1 MATTLAFLG
10 SPAAGYVNGVNVD
23 VDGGFLPRSPPV
35 RLTTAG
41 GLEEVAMV
49 DLVIRNGE
57 VVDGT
62 GAPKRRAEVA
72 VHGGR
77 IVAIGD
83 VDDRGAREIDAD
95 GRVVTPGFID
105 VHTHYDA
112 QVFWDPTLG
121 PSPLHGV
128 TSVFSGNCG
137 FSIAPLAAS
146 EAEYLMTMLAR
157 VEGMPLDALE
167 AGVPWNWTSTAEYLD
182 AIPPLSVNAGF
193 MVGHSAL
200 RRVVMGA
207 DGTSRAATPDEIA
220 TMQSMLRD
228 GLRAGAVGFSSS
240 WAETHNDAH
249 GDMVPSR
256 FATLEELIALSS
268 VCGELPGTSLEFIPT
283 VRDFGDDHY
292 DVMTRMS
299 VAAQRPLNWNLLTV
313 NAHNRPGVEQRL
325 AAGDY
330 ARERGGR
337 VVALTI
343 PEAPRPR
350 LSFLT
355 GFVLDALA
363 GWAQPMALPPKE
375 KLELLADPQRRRE
388 LAASADGTAGLIRNI
403 ARWQIHEI
411 VEAFTPETKRF
422 EGRTVGDIAQE
433 RGVESFDALCDIVV
447 ADELRTAF
455 SPPAAGNGKE
465 DWEARVAVWRDERAL
480 IGASDAGAHLDLL
493 ATFNYTTALLARAVR
508 EHEVLSIEEATH
520 LITEVPAR
528 LYGLTDRGVLREGAH
543 ADLVVLDPTTVG
555 PEPVRTVSDL
565 PGGASRVYGGAVGID
580 SVVVAGEEIV
590 AHGELTDAR
599 PGRVL
604 RRGTDTH

>member
-1 MATTLAFLG
+1 
-10 SPAAGYVNGVNVD
+10 
-23 VDGGFLPRSPPV
+23 
-35 RLTTAG
+35 
-41 GLEEVAMV
+41 MV

-62 GAPKRRAEVA
+62 GATRRRADVA
-72 VHGGR
+72 VDAGR
-77 IVAIGD
+77 IVAVGE
-83 VDDRGAREIDAD
+83 VAERGTREVDAD
-95 GRVVTPGFID
+95 GRVVAPGFVD

-137 FSIAPLAAS
+137 FSIAPLVPR

-157 VEGMPLDALE
+157 VEGMPLEALE

-200 RRVVMGA
+200 RRVVMGDDA
-207 DGTSRAATPDEIA
+207 TSRAATADEVEQ
-220 TMQSMLRD
+220 MQGMLRD
-228 GLRAGAVGFSSS
+228 GLIAGAVGFSSS
-240 WAETHNDAH
+240 WAETHNDAR
-249 GDMVPSR
+249 GAMVPSR
-256 FATLEELIALSS
+256 FATRDELVALSA

-283 VRDFGDDHY
+283 VREFGEDHY
-292 DVMTRMS
+292 DVMARMS
-299 VAAQRPLNWNLLTV
+299 AAAHRPLNWNLLTV
-313 NAHNRPGVEQRL
+313 SAKNGSGVEQRL

-330 ARERGGR
+330 AREHGGR

-363 GWAQPMALPPKE
+363 GWAQPMALPPRE
-375 KLELLADPQRRRE
+375 KLELLADPQRRRG
-388 LAASADGTAGLIRNI
+388 LAASADGTVGLIRNI
-403 ARWQIHEI
+403 ARWQMHEI

-422 EGRTVGDIAQE
+422 EGRTVGDIAA
-433 RGVESFDALCDIVV
+433 ESGKEPFDALCDIVV
-447 ADELRTAF
+447 ADSLRTAF
-455 SPPAAGNGKE
+455 SPPAAGNSKD
-465 DWEARVAVWRDERAL
+465 DWDARVAVWRDERAL

-493 ATFNYTTALLARAVR
+493 ATFNYTTALLAHAVR
-508 EHEVLSIEEATH
+508 DHQALSLEEAVH
-520 LITEVPAR
+520 LLTEVPAR
-528 LYGLTDRGVLREGAH
+528 LYGMVDRGVVRPGAH
-543 ADLVVLDPTTVG
+543 ADLVVFDPDTVE
-555 PEPVRTVSDL
+555 PEPVHTIDDL
-565 PGGASRVYGGAVGID
+565 PARASRVYGGAIGID
-580 SVVVAGEEIV
+580 AVLVAGEEIV
-590 AHGELTDAR
+590 DHGELTGAR

-604 RRGTDTH
+604 RRGTDTR